1 MATMHIFQPQY
12 LFKLC
17 LAGLL
22 LGSAAAHAA
31 EAGRIVLVAGKVAV
45 AGHAGALNAPV
56 QEGDELETGGDG
68 YVYVKT
74 VDQGFLILR
83 PNSRARII
91 TYVVDTA
98 HPANTRVKL
107 ELTKGVARSISGQA
121 VKQARQ
127 NFRFNTPVAAIGVRG
142 TDFIVYTDELT
153 SRVNV
158 VSGGIV
164 MSGFEGDCRAE
175 GTGPCEGGSSRELFA
190 GRAGALLQIERG
202 KGIPQLLNNP
212 ALQPDQNEKPRSDEP
227 VGKTTATASP
237 VAEVNLDPQRS
248 DRSLESVRV
257 TATNNRPPVESTPVV
272 VAPPVLV
279 VTDPVP
285 APVTPAPVTPPVAV
299 PVPPAVVVPD
309 RPVVPEVFWGRWQS
323 VAGYPDAPGRV
334 GDSGMITPSFVGM
347 YAITR
352 VADSQLVMPKE
363 GSASFKLADSEA
375 MVQKPGGVNRIGK
388 AESGT
393 LDVNFVDRTFAT
405 ALTIKADTDS
415 FDIAGK
421 GAITEKGAI
430 VSNPDSSTLIRGFL
444 GGPAAEQAGY
454 IFRNVTVSGTSIT
467 GATSWT
473 R

>member
-1 MATMHIFQPQY
+1 
-12 LFKLC
+12 
-17 LAGLL
+17 
-22 LGSAAAHAA
+22 
-31 EAGRIVLVAGKVAV
+31 
-45 AGHAGALNAPV
+45 
-56 QEGDELETGGDG
+56 
-68 YVYVKT
+68 
-74 VDQGFLILR
+74 
-83 PNSRARII
+83 
-91 TYVVDTA
+91 
-98 HPANTRVKL
+98 
-107 ELTKGVARSISGQA
+107 
-121 VKQARQ
+121 
-127 NFRFNTPVAAIGVRG
+127 
-142 TDFIVYTDELT
+142 
-153 SRVNV
+153 
-158 VSGGIV
+158 
-164 MSGFEGDCRAE
+164 
-175 GTGPCEGGSSRELFA
+175 
-190 GRAGALLQIERG
+190 
-202 KGIPQLLNNP
+202 
-212 ALQPDQNEKPRSDEP
+212 
-227 VGKTTATASP
+227 
-237 VAEVNLDPQRS
+237 
-248 DRSLESVRV
+248 
-257 TATNNRPPVESTPVV
+257 
-272 VAPPVLV
+272 
-279 VTDPVP
+279 
-285 APVTPAPVTPPVAV
+285 VTPAPVTPPVAV
-299 PVPPAVVVPD
+299 PVPPPVVVPD

-334 GDSGMITPSFVGM
+334 GDSGMISPSFVGM